1 MEDRDRRIGI
11 GSRESRD
18 TIREDAKEEEQQGK
32 AVIIWGFG
40 LLSPQA
46 LLFILLIIRSHH
58 LVGGGGD
65 EVGIGANRASSGI
78 GIRTRTRRL
87 EIENPKPQNFNC
99 KIKACRSQVAT
110 LASRNAPIT
119 SAQTR
124 ERQEDEGE
132 KSKGQ
137 IDKKG

>member
-40 LLSPQA
+40 LLSP
-46 LLFILLIIRSHH
+46 LHPSHHH

-99 KIKACRSQVAT
+99 KMQNQSVQVAGRD
-110 LASRNAPIT
+110 SR
-119 SAQTR
+119 
-124 ERQEDEGE
+124 
-132 KSKGQ
+132 KSQCPNHKRTNT
-137 IDKKG
+137 

>member
-40 LLSPQA
+40 LLSP
-46 LLFILLIIRSHH
+46 LHPSHHH

-87 EIENPKPQNFNC
+87 EIENPRTSTAKC

-124 ERQEDEGE
+124 ERQEHEGE